1 MEKVET
7 KFVELMELLDS
18 EWNIVKYENDIATE
32 RKFLPGCDIACF
44 KSTGYV
50 KADPG
55 DLMEYVASIY
65 DSTENMKK
73 HDPEITH
80 YEVVHDLT
88 DDTRLCY
95 QINSLGWPL
104 WPRDLVYLQTI
115 RKEDDAYWIY
125 MYSVESEDKPE
136 QNDKY
141 VRANLNI
148 SAYGFIPKDD
158 GSVVHRIAHVD
169 PGGSIPV
176 GIINN
181 YANKTANM
189 IKELKIKFS

>member
-73 HDPEITH
+73 HDLEIIN

-125 MYSVESEDKPE
+125 MYSVESGDKPE
-136 QNDKY
+136 QKDKY

-189 IKELKIKFS
+189 IKELKIKFA